1 MFTSG
6 SRNQDSRSAI
16 SDVHA
21 KRVENRYIDGFRFA
35 VGDDNNVIGH
45 DRNIRLS
52 PAHDGRDVNWYL
64 LFFLGSILTKNDS
77 LAWRGSWIRILG
89 QRNSL
94 TKRHSFLERERA
106 GCPHFTRDEEDV
118 KRRNLD
124 DIAGFDPDVFAEP
137 ASQQPVEIGFFH
149 VVHGLSIVW
158 AWAVIDCPYSFMN
171 DESRRSVCRIESAG
185 N

>member
-1 MFTSG
+1 MFTSTVG
-6 SRNQDSRSAI
+6 ALCERPLFSSGNQDSRSPI

-21 KRVENRYIDGFRFA
+21 KRVENRYIDGFRLA

-45 DRNIRLS
+45 DFNIRLS

-64 LFFLGSILTKNDS
+64 LFFLGSILTKNDC

-106 GCPHFTRDEEDV
+106 GRFDFARDKEDV
-118 KRRNLD
+118 GRRNLE
-124 DIAGFDPDVFAEP
+124 DIAGFDLGIFGEVAP
-137 ASQQPVEIGFFH
+137 
-149 VVHGLSIVW
+149 
-158 AWAVIDCPYSFMN
+158 
-171 DESRRSVCRIESAG
+171 
-185 N
+185 